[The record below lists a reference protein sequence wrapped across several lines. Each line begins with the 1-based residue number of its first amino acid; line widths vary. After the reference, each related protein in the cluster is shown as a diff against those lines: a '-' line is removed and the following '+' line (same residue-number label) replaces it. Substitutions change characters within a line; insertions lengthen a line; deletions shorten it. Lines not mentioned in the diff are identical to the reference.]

1 MNAGCASVAL
11 AAALLLAQPVAAQAP
26 AADPPDLQRAFASA
40 MRAEADG
47 QMAQAIEMLTALEAQ
62 TAAPRVKLELARMLF
77 QAGEHR
83 RARAMFAKVYRQDLP
98 YPVRRRVNLFLD
110 DLDQRLGYVRPS
122 LGIRID
128 DNPTQQP
135 GSGTYRIFGS
145 PFEFTKSAR
154 PEASLTWRMDAL
166 APLAERAGRQWQL
179 RAEADGLTS
188 RGKGSDHVGG
198 EVSLRLAELEHRS
211 HAAIG
216 WRVSES
222 GGLEANAAFV
232 EYQRRITPSRKSQLT
247 VVADLELNR
256 LSGGVRLSGRTARLT
271 VDFARDLG
279 PDTTARLGGGGS
291 LTSIGDPQWP
301 KLTAFGQAVLIR
313 SLPKRNLS
321 LVAGAGLA
329 ITRFEGPDLFFGLE
343 REDRSISLQLAAYL
357 ARPVLGFF
365 PGLVLSR
372 DVRRSNIRFFD
383 YDRTGASMDFRRRF

>member
-1 MNAGCASVAL
+1 MNARWASVAL
-11 AAALLLAQPVAAQAP
+11 AAALLSAKPAAAQAP
-26 AADPPDLQRAFASA
+26 AAEPPDLQRAFASA

-47 QMAQAIEMLTALEAQ
+47 QIAQAIDLLTALEAR

-77 QAGEHR
+77 EAGEHR
-83 RARAMFAKVYRQDLP
+83 RARTMFAKVYRQDLP
-98 YPVRRRVNLFLD
+98 YPVRRRINLFLD
-110 DLDQRLGYVRPS
+110 DIDQRLGYARPS

-135 GSGTYRIFGS
+135 HSGIYRIFGS
-145 PFEFTKSAR
+145 PFEFTKSSR
-154 PEASLTWRMDAL
+154 PEASLTWRIDAL

-188 RGKGSDHVGG
+188 QAKGIDRAGG
-198 EVSLRLAELEHRS
+198 EVSLRLAELERRS

-216 WRVSES
+216 WRASES
-222 GGLEANAAFV
+222 GGLKANAGFV
-232 EYQRRITPSRKSQLT
+232 EYQRRVTPSRRSQLT

-256 LSGGVRLSGRTARLT
+256 LSGGVRMSGRTARLT
-271 VDFARDLG
+271 ADFARDLG
-279 PDTTARLGGGGS
+279 PNTTARLGGGGS
-291 LTSIGDPQWP
+291 LSSISDPQWP
-301 KLTAFGQAVLIR
+301 KRTAFGQAVLIR

-329 ITRFEGPDLFFGLE
+329 MTHFEGPDPFFGLE
-343 REDRSISLQLAAYL
+343 RRDRSFGLQLAAYL

-372 DVRRSNIRFFD
+372 DIRRSNIPFFD
-383 YDRTGASMDFRRRF
+383 FDRTGASMDFKRRF